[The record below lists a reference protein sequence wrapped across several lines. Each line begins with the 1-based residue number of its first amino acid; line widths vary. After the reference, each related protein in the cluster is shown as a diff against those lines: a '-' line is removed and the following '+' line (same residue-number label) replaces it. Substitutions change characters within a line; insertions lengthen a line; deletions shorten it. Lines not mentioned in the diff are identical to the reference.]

1 MAFLLERAKRR
12 HEEFHNKGSQLT
24 FDEVYEELKDRD
36 FADSN
41 RQHSP
46 LKKASDAIELDTSFL
61 SIEETVDKIIQ
72 LYQETVE
79 RLNQH
84 D

>member
-1 MAFLLERAKRR
+1 
-12 HEEFHNKGSQLT
+12 
-24 FDEVYEELKDRD
+24 VYEELKARD
-36 FADSN
+36 LADST

-61 SIEETVDKIIQ
+61 SIDETVEKIIQ
-72 LYQETVE
+72 LYQDTVE